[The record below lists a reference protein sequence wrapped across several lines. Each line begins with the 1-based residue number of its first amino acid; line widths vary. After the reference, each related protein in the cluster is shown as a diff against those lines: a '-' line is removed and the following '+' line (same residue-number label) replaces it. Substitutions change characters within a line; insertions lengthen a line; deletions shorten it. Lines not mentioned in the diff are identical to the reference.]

1 VAVADLVAEAA
12 EETVA
17 LVNRAGGQAMS
28 LTGDITNGGL
38 VQDMI
43 GSVVAAYGRL
53 DCAFNNA
60 GIAPWQVEAGGM
72 KTAEW
77 SEESFDRMIA
87 VNLKSV
93 WLCMKHEIHQ
103 MQAQGGGA
111 IVNTSSILG
120 LVGLPNGT
128 GYVAAKHG
136 VIGLTKTA
144 ALEYADDRIR
154 VNAVCP
160 GFIRTPM
167 TAETQRERAD
177 QITSRTPLGRFGEPD
192 EIAEM
197 VVWLCSD
204 RASYVTGAAYAV
216 DGGWTAI

>member
-1 VAVADLVAEAA
+1 
-12 EETVA
+12 
-17 LVNRAGGQAMS
+17 M
-28 LTGDITNGGL
+28 
-38 VQDMI
+38 QDMI
-43 GSVVAAYGRL
+43 GSVIAAYGRL

-72 KTAEW
+72 QTAEW
-77 SEESFDRMIA
+77 SEGSIDRMIA

-93 WLCMKHEIHQ
+93 WLCMKHEILQ

-120 LVGLPNGT
+120 LGGLPNGT
-128 GYVAAKHG
+128 GYVATKHG

-160 GFIRTPM
+160 GFIRTP
-167 TAETQRERAD
+167 
-177 QITSRTPLGRFGEPD
+177 
-192 EIAEM
+192 
-197 VVWLCSD
+197 
-204 RASYVTGAAYAV
+204 
-216 DGGWTAI
+216 

>member
-1 VAVADLVAEAA
+1 
-12 EETVA
+12 
-17 LVNRAGGQAMS
+17 
-28 LTGDITNGGL
+28 
-38 VQDMI
+38 
-43 GSVVAAYGRL
+43 
-53 DCAFNNA
+53 
-60 GIAPWQVEAGGM
+60 M

-93 WLCMKHEIHQ
+93 WLCMKHEILQ

-120 LVGLPNGT
+120 LGGLPNGT

-160 GFIRTPM
+160 GFIRTRV
-167 TAETQRERAD
+167 TAETQRERAY
-177 QITSRTPLGRFGEPD
+177 QITARTPLGRFGEPE